1 MKILD
6 RYVLRAV
13 IGGTFVA
20 LLIII
25 AMQLVFMFVDEAS
38 DIGTGRYTAVIAF
51 LYVLLQMPSQTY
63 QAFPMATLIGS
74 LMGLGALANR
84 HELVVMRA
92 AGVSIFAIART
103 VVIGGFILGLLALAM
118 GEWVSPPATRLGDR
132 LRSEALSNEVSP
144 GFGSGFWARDG
155 DRFIQ
160 VDKAE
165 ARDVLDGVHIYQ
177 FDAERRLLR
186 IVTALR
192 ATYGDGGWN
201 LQRVTITAFNQN
213 GIRISKRDSMRWA
226 SQLRP
231 SVLDVVVVDPQTLSL
246 KELST
251 YIHYLERN
259 GLETS
264 RYRLAYWIKLS
275 TPLATVVMLLLTIP
289 LVFGSLRSAGGGQRI
304 FIGVLIGLVF
314 FLSNQLLN
322 RAGLLYGL
330 PPLVSAMAPTA
341 LFCVLGLVGISRV
354 R

>member
-1 MKILD
+1 MKLLD
-6 RYVLRAV
+6 RYLLRAV
-13 IGGTFVA
+13 ISGTLVA

-25 AMQLVFMFVDEAS
+25 AMELVFMFVDEAS
-38 DIGTGRYTAVIAF
+38 DIGTGRYTAAIAF
-51 LYVLLQMPSQTY
+51 LYVLLQLPAQTY

-103 VVIGGFILGLLALAM
+103 VVIGGFVLALLALAM
-118 GEWVSPPATRLGDR
+118 GEWVAPPATRLGDR
-132 LRSEALSNEVSP
+132 LRSGALSNEVSP

-177 FDAERRLLR
+177 FDDAQRLVR
-186 IVTALR
+186 IVSAVR
-192 ATYGDGGWN
+192 ATYSNGGWN
-201 LQRVTITAFNQN
+201 LQKVTVTGFGKN
-213 GIRISKRDSMRWA
+213 GIQVSKRDSMQWA

-246 KELST
+246 RELTT
-251 YIHYLERN
+251 YIHYLKRN

-264 RYRLAYWIKLS
+264 RYRLAFWIKLS

-289 LVFGSLRSAGGGQRI
+289 LVFGSLRSVGGGQRI

-322 RAGLLYGL
+322 RAGLLYGF
-330 PPLVSAMAPTA
+330 PPVVSALAPTA
-341 LFCVLGLVGISRV
+341 LFFVFGLIGIGRV